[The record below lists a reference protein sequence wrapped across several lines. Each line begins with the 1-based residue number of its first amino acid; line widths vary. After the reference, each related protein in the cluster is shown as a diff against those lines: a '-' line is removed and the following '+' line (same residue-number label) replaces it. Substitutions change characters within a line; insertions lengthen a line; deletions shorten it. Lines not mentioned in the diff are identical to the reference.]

1 MDRCETTGFRDHR
14 YRPCRLDYF
23 LSARCNGAGDHLEVH
38 CKTCPALASSTAW
51 CCRSATVAASSR
63 PKPSRSRSTLS
74 EIHTSMHTST
84 PHPHIPT
91 SAHPHIH
98 MYKRSSAGAMLRG
111 RSSAQGSIFGEQ
123 ACENDPDACPIFCR
137 VATEATRL
145 EV

>member
-38 CKTCPALASSTAW
+38 CKTCPALACSTAW

-74 EIHTSMHTST
+74 EIHASMHTST
-84 PHPHIPT
+84 PHPHIPHPST
-91 SAHPHIH
+91 HPHVQKVIKWCDAPWTL
-98 MYKRSSAGAMLRG
+98 KR
-111 RSSAQGSIFGEQ
+111 AQGSIFGEQ

-137 VATEATRL
+137 VATEAARWQ
-145 EV
+145 V